1 MSVQCVYETEN
12 YSYSAIISGGTL
24 SFLNHETHTA
34 TRTVFTHSQ
43 TVMGI
48 LPFAM
53 KSFKV

>member
-24 SFLNHETHTA
+24 SFLNHETHRA